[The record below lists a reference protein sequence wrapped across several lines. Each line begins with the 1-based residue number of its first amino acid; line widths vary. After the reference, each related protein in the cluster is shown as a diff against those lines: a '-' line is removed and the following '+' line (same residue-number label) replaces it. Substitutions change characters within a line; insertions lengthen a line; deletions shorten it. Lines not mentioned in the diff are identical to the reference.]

1 MSLLFGES
9 SIEIYRSI
17 IENNTD
23 AIFVL
28 STDGTFLEA
37 NEVITKQYGYSIEEI
52 EGIHFNNL
60 IVPAYLEVTKT
71 YFAQATQGTPCEYET
86 QVFHKNGEI
95 LHLLVK
101 NIPLNINGEIVGIFG
116 VAIDKTELYKTK
128 TSLQESQK
136 KIADLHMALDASSIV
151 AITDEK
157 GIIKFVNDRFCEISS
172 YTKEEL
178 IGKDHRILNSGY
190 HSKTFYRE
198 LWKTICNG
206 EIWKGEFRNKAKDGT
221 IYWVQATIVP
231 FLNEKGKPYQY
242 VAIRNDITEKKQAE
256 EALRQSEEKYRLIAE
271 NMTDLVGIVDIN
283 GVVQYASPSHKMVL
297 GYTPEDYEGKVAFE
311 FIHPEDLASMKSKLI
326 EMVQKKES
334 MCIEFRQKHANGDWV
349 WIESKITPL
358 GYAGEKIDQIHIVS
372 REITERKMY
381 EEKLS
386 YMAYHDILT
395 GIPNRRLFQ
404 ERLKQSL
411 IEAERY
417 NRKLAVMFLDIDN
430 FKQINDNLGHDVGD
444 ELLIQFA
451 QRVKGCLRESDTL
464 ARLGGDEFTVLLPE
478 IQEENNAATIASR
491 IISSF
496 QKPWSIREHIFHT
509 TSSIGIAFYPMDGKT
524 GNELM
529 RLADQALYEAKENGR
544 NNYKLYSKMINF
556 AVEEV

>member
-1 MSLLFGES
+1 LSLLFGES